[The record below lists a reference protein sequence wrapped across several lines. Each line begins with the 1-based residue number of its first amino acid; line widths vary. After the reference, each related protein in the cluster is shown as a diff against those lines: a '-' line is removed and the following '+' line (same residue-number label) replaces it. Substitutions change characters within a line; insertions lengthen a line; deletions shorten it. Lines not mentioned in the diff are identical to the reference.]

1 MANDTPEPL
10 PRRRGRP
17 RKVIE
22 TVSEPSKSV
31 SSASAPEWPDPAA
44 VSDTDDPGDATLQ
57 NYRYQHA
64 YGAILLASARRG
76 EVPYVAIWCEHHE
89 DLLAERTD
97 GTYDGYQIKTSRP
110 ENGAWRMNDE
120 DVVKSIGRFVD
131 LIGEFGDRIGSLFFV
146 SNTDFDHCSDSVR
159 DEKRRRRRPRAF
171 LDHVRSCASHSDI
184 ASPYDATF
192 LELQGECG
200 CQPDVLFVVLR
211 RLDLINGPSRDSFH
225 AVVAHEHLGRLPEC
239 CNLEPARLDEFCED
253 LIALVCLASSLV
265 VTDPIRHLRP
275 LINSGNG
282 IALDPTLAAKRLTVA
297 EVVVYR
303 TRNPQPN
310 RFHFPGQPTIQIGGQ
325 PRKDIL
331 QAKLERGDLAEQ
343 VEYLWGR
350 ERAIEYN
357 LLTNASLEPA
367 KTLEML
373 KQLEEIVLGE
383 CSEAHLRHRLN
394 GEPFGPAM
402 MITVLDRLKHL
413 AEREPKRVYYQPY
426 DFLIGVMSSLT
437 SDTRVWWSPR
447 FPVQESAA

>member
-1 MANDTPEPL
+1 MANDPPDPT

-17 RKVIE
+17 KKAAV
-22 TVSEPSKSV
+22 
-31 SSASAPEWPDPAA
+31 AAPDSTTTQTPVANPVLPDPSTVA
-44 VSDTDDPGDATLQ
+44 DTDDPGDATQ
-57 NYRYQHA
+57 RNYRYQHA

-76 EVPYVAIWCEHHE
+76 EVPYLAIWCEHHE
-89 DLLAERTD
+89 DVLAERRD
-97 GTYDGYQIKTSRP
+97 GTYDGYQIKTSQP
-110 ENGAWRMNDE
+110 EHGAWRMNDE

-131 LIGEFGDRIGSLFFV
+131 LIGEFGDRIASLYFV
-146 SNTDFDHCSDSVR
+146 SNTDFDHCADTHK

-171 LDHVRSCASHSDI
+171 LAHVRSCATHADI
-184 ASPYDATF
+184 AAPYDTTF

-200 CQPDVLFVVLR
+200 CQPHVLFLVLR
-211 RLDLINGPSRDSFH
+211 RMDLINGPSRDSLH
-225 AVVAHEHLGRLPEC
+225 AVVAHEHLGRLPDC
-239 CNLEPARLDEFCED
+239 SNLEPARLDEFCED
-253 LIALVCLASSLV
+253 LIALVCRASSLV

-282 IALDPTLAAKRLTVA
+282 IILDPKLAAKRLLVA
-297 EVVVYR
+297 EAVVYR
-303 TRNPQPN
+303 TRTPRANG
-310 RFHFPGQPTIQIGGQ
+310 FHFPGQPTIQIGGQ
-325 PRKDIL
+325 PRKEML

-383 CSEAHLRHRLN
+383 CSEAHLRHRVK
-394 GEPFGPAM
+394 GEPFGPEM

-413 AEREPKRVYYQPY
+413 AEKEPKRVYYQPY
-426 DFLIGVMSSLT
+426 DCLIGVMSSLT
-437 SDTRVWWSPR
+437 SDTRVWWSLR